1 LLSRRDWKLVSAALG
16 EMHDQLREDIPDE
29 ADFDRVFEE
38 LVANLI
44 DRLGSPVVAS
54 SDQAGIYSVSANS
67 KHREDAAAWLER
79 RLH

>member
-1 LLSRRDWKLVSAALG
+1 
-16 EMHDQLREDIPDE
+16 
-29 ADFDRVFEE
+29 

-44 DRLGSPVVAS
+44 DRLGSPEVAS
-54 SDQAGIYSVSANS
+54 SDQAGIYSVSANR